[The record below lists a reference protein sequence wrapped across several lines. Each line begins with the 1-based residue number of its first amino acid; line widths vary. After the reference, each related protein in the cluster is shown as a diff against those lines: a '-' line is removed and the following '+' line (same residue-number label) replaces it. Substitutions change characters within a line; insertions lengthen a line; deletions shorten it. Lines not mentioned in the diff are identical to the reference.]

1 MLMVEPRA
9 LLKKLSPICTQ
20 AFESAAARCIAAR
33 HYEVTVEH
41 ALLALLDTDQSDVR
55 VVLAHY
61 GVDVEVVR
69 ATVSRYVGELR
80 NGNAGKPV
88 FSSLLFEW
96 VQDAWLYS
104 STELDAALVRSGAL
118 LVRLCLASSR
128 YLPFELT
135 ALQAIDREELRR
147 DLLVLAARSGE
158 AISAVTREPS
168 AGGAHA
174 DDGSGRGGPLER
186 FTQDL
191 TEKAKQG
198 KIDPVFGRE
207 RELRQMIE
215 ILVRRRKNNPIIVG
229 EPGVG
234 KTAVVEG
241 LAIRIAEGS
250 VPDQLKGTKLLS
262 LDLGSLQAGAG
273 VRGEFEN
280 RLKGVIEA
288 VKSSAQP
295 IILFID
301 EAHTLIGAGGNQGGG
316 DAANLLKPA
325 LARGELRT
333 IAATTFSEFKRYF
346 EKDAALERRFQPVK
360 VDEPDVETA
369 VMMMRGLRERFEE
382 AHGIIL
388 RDEAVSAAATL
399 AARYLSGRQLPDKA
413 VDLLDTAAASV
424 NLRRNAP
431 PSELEELRAQLAAV
445 ARHLSGLERDFAS
458 GHPIDT
464 HARDVS
470 LARKT
475 ELEARVLELEARLAE
490 QRQLVEK
497 IDELRKAKDG
507 EGDREALRKVLD
519 ELDAIPAEK
528 RLVAADVD
536 EASVASVVA
545 NWTGVPVGKMVKDD
559 VSAILELETR
569 IRRRVRGQDA
579 ALEVLGRELRA
590 ARSGLK
596 PPHTPLGVFLLVGP
610 SGVGKTETALS
621 LADLMFGGER
631 FVVTVNMSE
640 FQERHT
646 VSRLIGSPP
655 GYVGYGEGGV
665 LTEAVRYR
673 PYSVVLLD
681 EVEKADRDVMN
692 LFYQVFD
699 KGVLSDGEGRV
710 IDFRNT
716 VVILTSNLATD
727 LLTEAAPPDQP
738 VPDLETLTELV
749 KPTLSAHFKPALLAR
764 MTVVPYVPIRAE
776 ALKEIALMKT
786 SAIVERAR
794 ASHNVELRV
803 SDAVIDAIADR
814 CREVESGARNVDHIL
829 RNTVM
834 PRVSNQILRALSE
847 GRELQTLELV
857 VVDGDIQCV
866 DEEGSAS

>member
-20 AFESAAARCIAAR
+20 AFEGAAARCISAR

-41 ALLALLDTDQSDVR
+41 ALLSLLDLDQSDIR

-61 GVDVEVVR
+61 GVDVETVR
-69 ATVSRYVGELR
+69 ATVARYVGELR
-80 NGNAGKPV
+80 SGNAGKPV

-104 STELDAALVRSGAL
+104 ATELDAASVRSGAL
-118 LVRLCLASSR
+118 LVRLCQASSR
-128 YLPFELT
+128 YLPFELA
-135 ALQAIDREELRR
+135 ALQAVDREELRR
-147 DLLVLAARSGE
+147 DLPILAARSGE
-158 AISAVTREPS
+158 GLTASTREA
-168 AGGAHA
+168 AGGARS
-174 DDGSGRGGPLER
+174 DSGSASGGPLER

-191 TEKAKQG
+191 TERAKQG

-241 LAIRIAEGS
+241 LAIRIAEGTI
-250 VPDQLKGTKLLS
+250 PDQLKGTKLLS
-262 LDLGSLQAGAG
+262 LDLGALQAGAG

-360 VDEPDVETA
+360 VDEPDVDKA

-399 AARYLSGRQLPDKA
+399 AARYISGRQLPDKA

-424 NLRRNAP
+424 NLQRNAP
-431 PSELEELRAQLAAV
+431 PAELEELKAQLASV
-445 ARHLSGLERDFAS
+445 QRHLSGLDKDLAS
-458 GHPIDT
+458 GHHIDT
-464 HARDVS
+464 HAQQASVLRRS
-470 LARKT
+470 
-475 ELEARVLELEARLAE
+475 ELESKVAQLEERLGR
-490 QRQLVEK
+490 QRALVAK
-497 IDELRKAKDG
+497 IDELRKVANV
-507 EGDREALRKVLD
+507 DRVALRQALD
-519 ELDAIPAEK
+519 ELDAIPAAE

-536 EASVASVVA
+536 EAAVASVVA

-559 VSAILELETR
+559 VSAILELESR
-569 IRRRVRGQDA
+569 IGRRVRGQDA

-596 PPHTPLGVFLLVGP
+596 PPQTPLGVFLLVGP

-710 IDFRNT
+710 IDFKNT
-716 VVILTSNLATD
+716 VIILTSNLATD

-776 ALKEIALMKT
+776 ALREIVRMKT
-786 SAIVERAR
+786 SAIVQRAR
-794 ASHNVELRV
+794 MSHDVDLRV
-803 SDAVIDAIADR
+803 ADAVIDAIADR

-829 RNTVM
+829 RNSVM
-834 PRVSNQILRALSE
+834 PRVSNRILQALSE
-847 GRELQTLELV
+847 GRELQSLRLE
-857 VVDGDIQCV
+857 VVDGDIQCL
-866 DEEGSAS
+866 DSEGSAS

>member
-20 AFESAAARCIAAR
+20 AFEGAAARCISAR

-41 ALLALLDTDQSDVR
+41 ALLALLDLDQSDIR

-61 GVDVEVVR
+61 GIDVEVVR
-69 ATVSRYVGELR
+69 ATVARYVGELR
-80 NGNAGKPV
+80 SGNAGKPV

-104 STELDAALVRSGAL
+104 ATELDAASVRSGAL
-118 LVRLCLASSR
+118 LVRLCQASSR

-135 ALQAIDREELRR
+135 ALQAVDREELRR
-147 DLLVLAARSGE
+147 DLPILAARSGE
-158 AISAVTREPS
+158 ALSVANREPT
-168 AGGAHA
+168 GAPRS
-174 DDGSGRGGPLER
+174 DDGSGKGGPLER

-191 TEKAKQG
+191 TERAKQG

-241 LAIRIAEGS
+241 LAIRIAEGT
-250 VPDQLKGTKLLS
+250 VPDQLKNTKLLS
-262 LDLGSLQAGAG
+262 LDLGALQAGAG

-280 RLKGVIEA
+280 RLKGVIET

-301 EAHTLIGAGGNQGGG
+301 EAHTLIGAGGQQGGG

-360 VDEPDVETA
+360 VEEPDVETA

-399 AARYLSGRQLPDKA
+399 AARYISGRQLPDKA

-431 PSELEELRAQLAAV
+431 PAELEELKAQLASV
-445 ARHLSGLERDFAS
+445 HRHLAGLERDYAS

-464 HARDVS
+464 HARDAS
-470 LARKT
+470 LARKAD
-475 ELEARVLELEARLAE
+475 LEVRVAEIEARLGK
-490 QRQLVEK
+490 QRALVAR
-497 IDELRKAKDG
+497 IDEVRKENK
-507 EGDREALRKVLD
+507 GDRELLRKVLD
-519 ELDAIPAEK
+519 ELDAIPAAE

-559 VSAILELETR
+559 VSAILELESR
-569 IRRRVRGQDA
+569 IGRRVRGQDA
-579 ALEVLGRELRA
+579 ALAVLGRELRA

-596 PPHTPLGVFLLVGP
+596 PPQTPLGVFLLVGP

-710 IDFRNT
+710 IDFKNT

-738 VPDLETLTELV
+738 VPDLETLSELV

-776 ALKEIALMKT
+776 ALKEIVRMKT
-786 SAIVERAR
+786 SAIVSRAK

-803 SDAVIDAIADR
+803 ADAVIEAIADR

-834 PRVSNQILRALSE
+834 PKVSNQILQALSE
-847 GRELQTLELV
+847 GRDLDSLELV

-866 DEEGSAS
+866 AGKGSGS

>member
-1 MLMVEPRA
+1 
-9 LLKKLSPICTQ
+9 
-20 AFESAAARCIAAR
+20 
-33 HYEVTVEH
+33 
-41 ALLALLDTDQSDVR
+41 
-55 VVLAHY
+55 
-61 GVDVEVVR
+61 
-69 ATVSRYVGELR
+69 
-80 NGNAGKPV
+80 
-88 FSSLLFEW
+88 
-96 VQDAWLYS
+96 
-104 STELDAALVRSGAL
+104 
-118 LVRLCLASSR
+118 LASSR

-158 AISAVTREPS
+158 AMNAATREPT
-168 AGGAHA
+168 GGARA
-174 DDGSGRGGPLER
+174 DDGSGKGGPLER

-191 TEKAKQG
+191 TDRAKQG

-262 LDLGSLQAGAG
+262 LDLGALQAGAG

-301 EAHTLIGAGGNQGGG
+301 EAHTLIGAGGSQGGG

-360 VDEPDVETA
+360 VEEPDVETA

-399 AARYLSGRQLPDKA
+399 AARYISGRQLPDKA

-431 PSELEELRAQLAAV
+431 PAELEELRAQLASIQ
-445 ARHLSGLERDFAS
+445 RHLAGLERDFAS
-458 GHPIDT
+458 GHHIDT
-464 HARDVS
+464 HAQQHS
-470 LARKT
+470 LNRKA
-475 ELEARVLELEARLAE
+475 ELEEKVAELEQRLAK
-490 QRQLVEK
+490 QRLLVSK
-497 IDELRKAKDG
+497 IDELRKENGA
-507 EGDREALRKVLD
+507 DRQSLRHALD
-519 ELDAIPAEK
+519 ELDAIPAAQ

-545 NWTGVPVGKMVKDD
+545 SWTGVPVGKMVKDD

-569 IRRRVRGQDA
+569 IQRRVRGQDA
-579 ALEVLGRELRA
+579 ALSVLGRELRA

-596 PPHTPLGVFLLVGP
+596 PPQTPLGVFLLVGP

-710 IDFRNT
+710 IDFKNT

-764 MTVVPYVPIRAE
+764 MTVVPYVPIRAD
-776 ALKEIALMKT
+776 ALKEIVRMKT
-786 SAIVERAR
+786 SAIVQRAR
-794 ASHNVELRV
+794 SSHDVELRV
-803 SDAVIDAIADR
+803 ADAVIDAIAER

-834 PRVSNQILRALSE
+834 PRVSNQILQALSE
-847 GRELQTLELV
+847 GRELKTLDLA
-857 VVDGDIQCV
+857 VVDGDIQCSSV
-866 DEEGSAS
+866 EGPAS

>member
-20 AFESAAARCIAAR
+20 AFEGAAARCISAR

-41 ALLALLDTDQSDVR
+41 ALLSLLDMDQSDIR

-61 GVDVEVVR
+61 GIDAELVR
-69 ATVSRYVGELR
+69 ATVARYVGELR
-80 NGNAGKPV
+80 SGNAGKPV

-104 STELDAALVRSGAL
+104 ATELDAASIRSGAL
-118 LVRLCLASSR
+118 LVRLCQASSR
-128 YLPFELT
+128 YLPFELA
-135 ALQAIDREELRR
+135 ALQGVDREELRR
-147 DLLVLAARSGE
+147 DLPILAARSGE
-158 AISAVTREPS
+158 AMTAANREPTG
-168 AGGAHA
+168 AQRGEDGGK
-174 DDGSGRGGPLER
+174 GGPLER

-191 TEKAKQG
+191 TERAKQG

-241 LAIRIAEGS
+241 LAIRIAEGT
-250 VPDQLKGTKLLS
+250 VPDQIKGTRLLS
-262 LDLGSLQAGAG
+262 LDLGALQAGAG

-295 IILFID
+295 VILFID

-333 IAATTFSEFKRYF
+333 IAATTFSEFKLYF

-360 VDEPDVETA
+360 VDEPNVETA

-399 AARYLSGRQLPDKA
+399 AARYISGRQLPDKA

-431 PSELEELRAQLAAV
+431 PAELEELRAQLASV
-445 ARHLSGLERDFAS
+445 QRHLAGLERDYAS

-464 HARDVS
+464 HARDQS
-470 LARKT
+470 LTRKT
-475 ELEARVLELEARLAE
+475 ELELKVAELEARLAK
-490 QRQLVEK
+490 QRALVAR
-497 IDELRKAKDG
+497 IDEVRKANTGDRETLRKA
-507 EGDREALRKVLD
+507 LD
-519 ELDAIPAEK
+519 ELDAIPADQ

-559 VSAILELETR
+559 VSAILELEAR
-569 IRRRVRGQDA
+569 IGRRVRGQDA

-596 PPHTPLGVFLLVGP
+596 PPQTPLGVFLLVGP

-710 IDFRNT
+710 IDFKNT

-776 ALKEIALMKT
+776 ALKEIVRMKT
-786 SAIVERAR
+786 AAIVQRAKT
-794 ASHNVELRV
+794 SHDVTLRV

-834 PRVSNQILRALSE
+834 PKVSNKILHALSE
-847 GRELQTLELV
+847 GRELQTLDLV
-857 VVDGDIQCV
+857 VANGDIECV
-866 DEEGSAS
+866 AGEGSVS

>member
-20 AFESAAARCIAAR
+20 AFEGAAARCISAR

-41 ALLALLDTDQSDVR
+41 ALLALLDLDQSDIR

-61 GVDVEVVR
+61 GIDVEIVR

-80 NGNAGKPV
+80 SGNAGKPV

-104 STELDAALVRSGAL
+104 ATELDAGSVRSGAL
-118 LVRLCLASSR
+118 LVRLCQASSR

-135 ALQAIDREELRR
+135 ALQAVDREEIRK
-147 DLLVLAARSGE
+147 DLMILAARSGE
-158 AISAVTREPS
+158 AMSAANREPT
-168 AGGAHA
+168 GAA
-174 DDGSGRGGPLER
+174 RSDDGSGKGGPLDR

-191 TEKAKQG
+191 TERAKQN

-207 RELRQMIE
+207 RELRSMIE

-241 LAIRIAEGS
+241 LAIRIAEGT

-262 LDLGSLQAGAG
+262 LDLGALQAGAG

-301 EAHTLIGAGGNQGGG
+301 EAHTLIGAGGQQGGG

-360 VDEPDVETA
+360 VEEPDVETA

-399 AARYLSGRQLPDKA
+399 SARYISGRQLPDKA

-424 NLRRNAP
+424 NLLRNAP
-431 PSELEELRAQLAAV
+431 PAELEELKAQLASV
-445 ARHLSGLERDFAS
+445 QRHLAGLERDYAS
-458 GHPIDT
+458 GHHIDT
-464 HARDVS
+464 HARDAS

-475 ELEARVLELEARLAE
+475 ELEAQVVEIETRLAS
-490 QRQLVEK
+490 QRALVAR
-497 IDELRKAKDG
+497 IDEVRKENK
-507 EGDREALRKVLD
+507 GDREALRKALD
-519 ELDAIPAEK
+519 ELDAIPSDQ

-559 VSAILELETR
+559 VSAILQLEDR
-569 IRRRVRGQDA
+569 IRKRVRGQDG
-579 ALEVLGRELRA
+579 ALAVLGRELRA

-596 PPHTPLGVFLLVGP
+596 PPQTPLGVFLLVGP

-710 IDFRNT
+710 IDFKNT

-776 ALKEIALMKT
+776 ALKEIVRMKT
-786 SAIVERAR
+786 SAIVSRAK
-794 ASHNVELRV
+794 ASHDVTLSVAE
-803 SDAVIDAIADR
+803 AVIDAIADR

-834 PRVSNQILRALSE
+834 PRVSNQILQALSE
-847 GRELQTLELV
+847 GRELTSLALV

-866 DEEGSAS
+866 AGEGASS